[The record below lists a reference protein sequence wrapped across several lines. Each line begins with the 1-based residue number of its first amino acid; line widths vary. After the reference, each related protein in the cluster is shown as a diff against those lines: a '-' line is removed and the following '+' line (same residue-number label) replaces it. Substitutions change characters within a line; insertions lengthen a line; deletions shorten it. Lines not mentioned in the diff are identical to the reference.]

1 MTYNQAV
8 DRIKSQMTLSDKNIY
23 ADFILDNRL
32 QPKDLM
38 KNVVEIYKKLIKIEQ
53 RIIDLKN

>member
-1 MTYNQAV
+1 MSLA
-8 DRIKSQMTLSDKNIY
+8 DKNKY

-53 RIIDLKN
+53 KIVDLKN